1 MADLTPMMKQY
12 LEIKKAN
19 PDCLLFFRL
28 GDFYEMFNDDAKIA
42 ARELD
47 LTLTRRN
54 NGKKSQ
60 EEVIPMCGVP
70 YHASDA
76 YIARLIAKGYK
87 VAICE
92 QMEDPATA
100 KGLVKRDI
108 LRVVT
113 PGTVMD
119 AASLEDNHSNYLC
132 ALYLD
137 NPISDEKLSRH
148 VKAGRKLAETPVMG
162 VEDAGL
168 YPEFFPGAKAP
179 ESEGDAEA
187 DSEPTDAPAPIP
199 ASAGAAFCDLSTG
212 EVHVASFQGSD
223 RVRHLT
229 NELGRYSPVEAILS
243 AGAYSCLP
251 LVVTLRD
258 RYACHMENGFQRF
271 DPAAADRFIKR
282 QFGENGAA
290 VLKGKD
296 AAALALGALLSY
308 LYETQKTDLSH
319 INRIDYD
326 EQSRFMELD
335 LNARRHLELTRTYR
349 DRERR
354 GSLLWVLD
362 RTRTPMGARLLRG
375 WLERPLLRVTDIRR
389 RNEAVSALVS
399 NTIGREDLVAA
410 LSGLGDMERLA
421 GRIVYGTAGA
431 REIVQLRTAM
441 EKVPEI
447 RRCLSQFPNR
457 LLKEVMEAM
466 DPLEDLSA
474 RIAATLG
481 DEPPVSVRDGGFI
494 RDGYHAEVDRLR
506 HILTGGK
513 GIIAEMEAKEREK
526 TGIRTLKIRY
536 NKVFGYYIEVS
547 NSFKEQVPESYIRKQ
562 TLVNAERFITQE
574 LKDLEESILT
584 ASERVAS
591 LEYELFEELR
601 KELTSAV
608 ARITQTAQAIAGADA
623 LASLAAVAVAN
634 RYCCPEVD
642 ESSVIEIHDGRHPVV
657 EQMLKDSLF
666 VPNDTFMGET
676 EQRVD
681 IITGPNMAGKS
692 TYMRQVALIVL
703 MAQIGSFIPASSAR
717 IGIVDRIFTR
727 VGASDDLSAGQSTFM
742 VEMTEVAE
750 ILRCATSRS
759 LLILDEIGRGT
770 STYDGMSIARA
781 VLEHCARKIK
791 AKTLFATHYHELTE
805 LERTLPGTAN
815 YTIAVKAKGEDI
827 VFLRKII
834 PGGADRSYGIEVAKL
849 AGLPPQV
856 LNRARVILKE
866 LEEEAGTPRPAS
878 ETPAQEDIQVSMASM
893 AEQSV
898 INALRRCQPDSL
910 TPMEAMSLLYEWKKS
925 LT

>member
-28 GDFYEMFNDDAKIA
+28 GDFYEMFNDDAKTA

-60 EEVIPMCGVP
+60 EDVIPMCGVP

-168 YPEFFPGAKAP
+168 YPEFFPGVKAP
-179 ESEGDAEA
+179 EA
-187 DSEPTDAPAPIP
+187 DTDSVSRGAPAPIP

-212 EVHVASFQGSD
+212 EVHVASFQGPE
-223 RVRHLT
+223 RVQHLT

-271 DPAAADRFIKR
+271 DPAAADKMIKR
-282 QFGENGAA
+282 QFGKNGAA

-399 NTIGREDLVAA
+399 DTIAREDLIAA
-410 LSGLGDMERLA
+410 LSGLGDMERLT

-447 RRCLSQFPNR
+447 RRCLALFQNR

-494 RDGYHAEVDRLR
+494 RDGYNPEVDRLR

-547 NSFKEQVPESYIRKQ
+547 NSFREQVPESYIRKQ

-584 ASERVAS
+584 ASERVSS

-601 KELTSAV
+601 KELTSSV
-608 ARITQTAQAIAGADA
+608 ARITRTAQAIAGADA

-750 ILRCATSRS
+750 ILHCATSRS

-781 VLEHCARKIK
+781 VLEHCARKIR

-866 LEEEAGTPRPAS
+866 LEEGAGTPRTAS
-878 ETPAQEDIQVSMASM
+878 ETPAQEDIQVSMASI

-898 INALRRCQPDSL
+898 IDALRRCQPDSL